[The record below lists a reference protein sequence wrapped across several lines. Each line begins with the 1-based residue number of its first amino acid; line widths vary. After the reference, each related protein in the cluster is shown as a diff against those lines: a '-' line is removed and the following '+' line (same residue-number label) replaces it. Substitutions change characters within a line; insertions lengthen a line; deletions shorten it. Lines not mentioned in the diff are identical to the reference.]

1 MCVCVAGYS
10 ECSMCDI
17 IICHSVKRVF
27 SLLGIACATGSVQ
40 ASDTE
45 CVFVLQGIVSVL
57 RVTQLFVTV

>member
-1 MCVCVAGYS
+1 
-10 ECSMCDI
+10 MCDI

-27 SLLGIACATGSVQ
+27 SVLGIACATGSVQ